1 MRDDYK
7 YTNIASNTTTQ
18 VSSGPTRL
26 IRIVVNTTTASTITV
41 VDNTTGTTPTVATIA
56 ASVAIGSVL
65 YYGVRLTTGLRVI
78 TAGASDI
85 TVVWTPN

>member
-7 YTNIASNTTTQ
+7 YTNITTATTTQ
-18 VSSGPTRL
+18 VSATPARL
-26 IRIVVNTTTASTITV
+26 IRVIFNNTTASTVTI
-41 VDNTTGTTPTVATIA
+41 VDNTSGTTPAVATIA
-56 ASVAIGSVL
+56 ASALLGSVF
-65 YYGVRLTTGLRVI
+65 YYGIRMSGIRVI